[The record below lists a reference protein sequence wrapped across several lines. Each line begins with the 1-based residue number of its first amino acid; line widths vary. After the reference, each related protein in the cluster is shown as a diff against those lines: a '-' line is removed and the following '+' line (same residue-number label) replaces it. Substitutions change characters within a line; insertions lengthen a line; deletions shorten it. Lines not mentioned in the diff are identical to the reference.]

1 MGLNFCSMTINHV
14 FKSVSSRN
22 EKKNNGIFKS
32 STTIDRHTFEC
43 KTNGRSA
50 EVWAPCT

>member
-1 MGLNFCSMTINHV
+1 MGLNFSSMTINHV

-22 EKKNNGIFKS
+22 EKKIMAFSKVVLQL
-32 STTIDRHTFEC
+32 DRHTFEC
-43 KTNGRSA
+43 KTNGRIA